1 MIHSFNDDFRFSNT
15 AAAYDLVIRACKAE
29 LPDCIGVKRASHAED
44 KAGVD
49 FWAHML
55 DGSRIGIDLKL
66 RRKDYGAQNG
76 KPLDCVVELDCA
88 GSHGWLNKAGG
99 AELILFAAS
108 DTGRYFMVAANDL
121 RVAVITGLPRWVAAG
136 KVHELQTTSKWD
148 KGQDGRQWKS
158 KAVAI
163 GSDLIL
169 RQIQAL
175 DSCAADYQTPL

>member
-1 MIHSFNDDFRFSNT
+1 MIHSFNDDFRFSDT
-15 AAAYDLVIRACKAE
+15 PAAYDLVIRACKAE

-49 FWAHML
+49 FWAHMP

-108 DTGRYFMVAANDL
+108 DTGRYFMVAANEL
-121 RVAVITGLPRWVAAG
+121 RAAVITGLPRWIAAG

-148 KGQDGRQWKS
+148 KGQDERQWKS

>member
-1 MIHSFNDDFRFSNT
+1 MFCPRGIQ
-15 AAAYDLVIRACKAE
+15 AAR
-29 LPDCIGVKRASHAED
+29 
-44 KAGVD
+44 
-49 FWAHML
+49 
-55 DGSRIGIDLKL
+55 
-66 RRKDYGAQNG
+66 
-76 KPLDCVVELDCA
+76 A

-99 AELILFAAS
+99 TDLILFAAS
-108 DTGRYFMVAANDL
+108 DTGRYFMVAANEL
-121 RVAVITGLPRWVAAG
+121 RAAVITGLPRWIAAG

-148 KGQDGRQWKS
+148 KGQDGRKWQS